1 LKAVL
6 DIRDIRVMARRSG
19 LIPSGGVVP
28 NLGTRRVMLVGDAA
42 GMVSPVTG
50 GGIHTALH
58 FGRRAAVL
66 VANYLDARGPMPA
79 QALAVEAPRYRAKL
93 WLRRALDLA
102 PPNALINAALMTA
115 PMRRLA
121 QRLYFH
127 SRGESAESF
136 EAWSRAFEQGSR
148 PARADLRLV

>member
-1 LKAVL
+1 
-6 DIRDIRVMARRSG
+6 M
-19 LIPSGGVVP
+19 
-28 NLGTRRVMLVGDAA
+28 
-42 GMVSPVTG
+42 
-50 GGIHTALH
+50 
-58 FGRRAAVL
+58 L
-66 VANYLDARGPMPA
+66 VANYLNARGPAPA
-79 QALAVEAPRYRAKL
+79 QALASEAPRYRAKL

-136 EAWSRAFEQGSR
+136 KAWSLAFEQSAAQ
-148 PARADLRLV
+148 PAPADLRLV